1 MAARAAFGAPG
12 ADVRPFL
19 KQHCVKCHSGDEPKG
34 DFVLDD
40 LTANFEDKDSRERWE
55 RILEQLENGS
65 MPPKAKP
72 RPPADEQ
79 RALCDWIV
87 AQVTAVKAKLREAE
101 GRVVLRRLNRN
112 EYENTVRD
120 LLGVEVKLKNM
131 LPQDSSANGFDN
143 VGEALHTSS
152 FLMERYIEAAQLALD
167 QAIVDTPQ
175 PPKSET
181 KRVTL
186 HDAHQVRSST
196 EKVFRKREDK
206 SVVMFSSSKWVAA
219 TLFYIKDRGRYRF
232 RISAS
237 GVQSAGKA
245 VTFSVNSGG
254 GGMGGPKAHLVGYFD
269 APPEKSKVFEFFD
282 YMEPRTSI
290 TLLPYDLLAA
300 QSVSKI
306 GAESYD
312 GPGVAVDWVE
322 IEGPLNEAWPPES
335 HRRIFGDLKQKAAPI
350 YHQSTRVEV
359 VSDDPAKDAAR
370 ILTAFARRAFR
381 RPVTDTEVKPFVALV
396 TKRMAEQSSFEQAMR
411 AGLAGIMTSP
421 EFLFL
426 RETPGKL
433 NHTALASRLSYFLW
447 SSMPDEELLAL
458 AEKDRLG
465 DAATLHAQVE
475 RMLKDTKA
483 AAFTENFTGQWLGMR
498 DIDFTEPGARLYPE
512 FDDMLKASM
521 LRETHL
527 FFEELI
533 RHDLSITNFLASDFS
548 MLNGRL
554 AKHYGIGSGTVG
566 GWDFSKVSLPL
577 GSHRGGVLT
586 MASVLKVTANG
597 TSTSP
602 VMRGAWVLDRILGT
616 PPKPPPP
623 NVGAIEPDIRGAT
636 TIREQLAKHRQI
648 ESCASCHTKIDPPGF
663 ALESFDVIGGW
674 RENYRS
680 TGHGKPVN
688 IDGKKMPY
696 LEGKKID
703 PSDVLP
709 DGRKFSN
716 IDEFKKLL
724 LADTDQFARALTTKL
739 IVYATGGAVEATDQR
754 QITGV
759 VAKARAKDFGFRTLI
774 HEVIASELFA
784 KK

>member
-1 MAARAAFGAPG
+1 MAARPGFCAPVPN
-12 ADVRPFL
+12 VRGFFE
-19 KQHCVKCHSGDEPKG
+19 QHCVKCHSGDKPKG
-34 DFVLDD
+34 DLVLDD
-40 LTANFEDKDSRERWE
+40 LKADFADSAGRERWE
-55 RILEQLENGS
+55 RILEQIENGA

-72 RPPADEQ
+72 RPLVQEQ
-79 RALCDWIV
+79 RAVCDWIIT
-87 AQVTAVKAKLREAE
+87 QVTAVKAKMRETE

-120 LLGVEVKLKNM
+120 LLGVEVKLMDM
-131 LPQDSSANGFDN
+131 LPQDSSSNGFDN
-143 VGEALHTSS
+143 VGDALHTSS
-152 FLMERYIEAAQLALD
+152 FLMERYIEAAQVALD
-167 QAIVDTPQ
+167 QAIVNSSQ

-186 HDAHQVRSST
+186 HDSHQVRSST
-196 EKVFRKREDK
+196 ENVFRKRDDK

-237 GVQSAGKA
+237 GVQNAGKP
-245 VTFSVNSGG
+245 VTFSVTSGS
-254 GGMGGPKAHLVGYFD
+254 GGMGGPKGHLVGYFD
-269 APPEKSKVFEFFD
+269 APAEKAKVFEFLD
-282 YMEPRTSI
+282 QMEPKTSI
-290 TLLPYDLLAA
+290 TILPYDLPSA
-300 QSVSKI
+300 QSVKAI
-306 GAESYD
+306 GAESYT
-312 GPGVAVDWVE
+312 GPGVAVEWVE
-322 IEGPLNEAWPPES
+322 IEGPLNETWPPES
-335 HRRIFGDLKQKAAPI
+335 HRRIFGDMRQKSAPI
-350 YHQSTRVEV
+350 YNQSTRVEV
-359 VSDDPAKDAAR
+359 VSDDPSKDAAR

-381 RPVTDTEVKPFVALV
+381 RPVADAEVKPFVALV
-396 TKRMAEQSSFEQAMR
+396 AKRMEEGSSFEQAVR

-433 NHTALASRLSYFLW
+433 NNTQLVSRLSYFLW
-447 SSMPDEELLAL
+447 SSMPDDALLAL
-458 AEKDRLG
+458 AEKGRLG
-465 DAATLHAQVE
+465 DPATLHAQVD
-475 RMLKDTKA
+475 RMLKDPKA
-483 AAFTENFTGQWLGMR
+483 SAFTENFTGQWLGMR
-498 DIDFTEPGARLYPE
+498 DIDFTEPGHILYPH

-533 RHDLSITNFLASDFS
+533 ESDLSITNFLASDFA

-554 AKHYGIGSGTVG
+554 AKHYGLGSTV
-566 GWDFSKVSLPL
+566 GWDFAKVTLPP

-602 VMRGAWVLDRILGT
+602 VIRGAWVLDRILGT

-623 NVGAIEPDIRGAT
+623 NVGSIEPDVRGAT

-648 ESCASCHTKIDPPGF
+648 ESCASCHAKIDPPGF

-674 RENYRS
+674 RERYVLDGRPANYR
-680 TGHGKPVN
+680 
-688 IDGKKMPY
+688 
-696 LEGKKID
+696 EGKKVD

-709 DGRKFSN
+709 DGRKFAN
-716 IDEFKKLL
+716 IDDFKKLL

-739 IVYATGGAVEATDQR
+739 MVYATGGVVEATDQR
-754 QITGV
+754 QMTEI
-759 VAKARAKDFGFRTLI
+759 VAKARAKNFGFRTLI